1 MNIDKLSI
9 EQSTKFW
16 VVTKPTN
23 VSTLGDIIFECDI
36 KGLGNQFRGGL
47 NSDDIVGWYDKETA
61 TRIATDLMRKIKQ

>member
-1 MNIDKLSI
+1 MNI

-16 VVTKPTN
+16 VVTIPT
-23 VSTLGDIIFECDI
+23 SESELGDILFETDI

-61 TRIATDLMRKIKQ
+61 TQIATDLMNKIKQ